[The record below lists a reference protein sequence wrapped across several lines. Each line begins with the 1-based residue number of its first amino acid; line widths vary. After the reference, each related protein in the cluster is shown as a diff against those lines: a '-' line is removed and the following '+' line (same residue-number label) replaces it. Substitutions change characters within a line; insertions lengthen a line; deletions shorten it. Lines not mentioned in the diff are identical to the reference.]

1 MTIINQLFPGSISGL
16 FELRHEL
23 SMRFAGLSGF
33 PRNSD
38 QFEHR
43 RN

>member
-16 FELRHEL
+16 FKLRHEL
-23 SMRFAGLSGF
+23 SMRFADLSRF

-38 QFEHR
+38 QFERR

>member
-1 MTIINQLFPGSISGL
+1 MTIINQLIPGSISGL
-16 FELRHEL
+16 FELRQKL
-23 SMRFAGLSGF
+23 SMRFADFLGF

-38 QFEHR
+38 QFKRR